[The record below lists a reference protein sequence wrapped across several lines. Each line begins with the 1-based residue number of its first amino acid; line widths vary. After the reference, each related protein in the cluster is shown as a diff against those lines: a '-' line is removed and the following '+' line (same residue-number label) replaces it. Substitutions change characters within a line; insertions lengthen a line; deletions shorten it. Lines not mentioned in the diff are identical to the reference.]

1 MSFGISHSTRTSLP
15 RDRRPRRHRPTAREH
30 PLGIGLLRSLT
41 GTRKIVPELSHD
53 YFRPAAMPLLVPS
66 PTETRGARW
75 RRGGP
80 RYTPRPP
87 HTSLRKKM
95 TGLRL
100 HSASTAAN
108 SPGAE
113 SNRLD
118 PHTSAHHG
126 QSDIELP
133 WLIDTQIKNEIHNFT
148 SDGLGPEAYYQAGN
162 RARHASVW
170 QEYLSITAGSHKLTR
185 TMAVPL
191 TPIPLDRFGSG

>member
-1 MSFGISHSTRTSLP
+1 MTTSALLLCRCLFPLPPRRAERGGTRAAAIP
-15 RDRRPRRHRPTAREH
+15 RDAH
-30 PLGIGLLRSLT
+30 P
-41 GTRKIVPELSHD
+41 
-53 YFRPAAMPLLVPS
+53 
-66 PTETRGARW
+66 
-75 RRGGP
+75 
-80 RYTPRPP
+80 PP
-87 HTSLRKKM
+87 SLRKKM

-148 SDGLGPEAYYQAGN
+148 CEWFGPGAYYQAGN

-170 QEYLSITAGSHKLTR
+170 QEYLSNTAGSHKLTR

-191 TPIPLDRFGSG
+191 TPIPLDRFRDRMMSKPPCLISTRSLFNVLYLRTPER

>member
-1 MSFGISHSTRTSLP
+1 MGLG
-15 RDRRPRRHRPTAREH
+15 RPR
-30 PLGIGLLRSLT
+30 
-41 GTRKIVPELSHD
+41 
-53 YFRPAAMPLLVPS
+53 YPA
-66 PTETRGARW
+66 TH
-75 RRGGP
+75 
-80 RYTPRPP
+80 TPP
-87 HTSLRKKM
+87 SLRKKM

-148 SDGLGPEAYYQAGN
+148 SDGLGSEAYYQAGN

-170 QEYLSITAGSHKLTR
+170 QEYLSNTAGSR

>member
-1 MSFGISHSTRTSLP
+1 
-15 RDRRPRRHRPTAREH
+15 
-30 PLGIGLLRSLT
+30 
-41 GTRKIVPELSHD
+41 
-53 YFRPAAMPLLVPS
+53 
-66 PTETRGARW
+66 
-75 RRGGP
+75 
-80 RYTPRPP
+80 
-87 HTSLRKKM
+87 M

-170 QEYLSITAGSHKLTR
+170 QEYLSNTAGRSR